1 MSVLTLP
8 ICRQTVQ
15 LIESHCDRLDALASK
30 VKLDEA
36 TGQIKIFGF
45 DLERVAVKKGDMP
58 DNPRLPI
65 LDRSLI

>member
-1 MSVLTLP
+1 
-8 ICRQTVQ
+8 
-15 LIESHCDRLDALASK
+15 LDALASK

-36 TGQIKIFGF
+36 TGQIKIAGF
-45 DLERVAVKKGDMP
+45 DLEKVVLKKGDMP